1 MKKNMGLADR
11 SIRVIAA
18 IVIVVLIVAKTLT
31 GTLALVLGILGGI
44 FVVTAVIG
52 FCPLYVPLKLST
64 FKKKE

>member
-1 MKKNMGLADR
+1 MGPADR

-18 IVIVVLIVAKTLT
+18 IVIAVLIVAKTLT

-44 FVVTAVIG
+44 FLVTAVIG

>member
-1 MKKNMGLADR
+1 MKKNMGPADR

-18 IVIVVLIVAKTLT
+18 IVIAVLIVAKTLT

-44 FVVTAVIG
+44 FLVTAVIG